1 MGFIMSATVSV
12 KANLGRLLRG
22 HVVIGLVVRAIHL
35 VLLLLGGSIPESAQ
49 RCWNVGAGLC
59 GTAGTARYK
68 RQVSSAQTLNLM
80 REMNHR

>member
-1 MGFIMSATVSV
+1 MGFIIMSATVSV

-35 VLLLLGGSIPESAQ
+35 VLLLLGGSVPESAQ

-59 GTAGTARYK
+59 GTARYK